1 MVYEPKKKYEWNDNF
16 KLKVDANVVGGV
28 CEHLEEKDGSVTAQ
42 SFLDFSKSKDSPT
55 HDLFEW
61 DDAVAGN
68 YYRLFQSRRTIGN
81 LRVGV
86 KDKDKEE
93 IQGRAYVNVVE
104 KDTAKYENI
113 CSVVSSKEKTQIV
126 LKHIRDELHSFV
138 VRNKNVEGFI
148 SVMEEELRLLKQE

>member
-42 SFLDFSKSKDSPT
+42 SFLDFSKSEDSPT

-81 LRVGV
+81 LRVVV
-86 KDKDKEE
+86 KDKEKEE
-93 IQGRAYVNVVE
+93 IQVRAYVNVVE